1 LTIDGKRRGALQAL
15 RYRDF
20 RLIAIGNMVSQLGFW
35 GQYVGVS
42 WTAKDVLEAS
52 DFMVTVAF
60 AAQWLPALLLSPF
73 AGVLADRYDRRKI
86 VMLGNLA
93 MVAPPLAIGL
103 LIQTEQIT
111 LLNLVILVLLGGC
124 GQAFTQPA
132 ASAYVPALVP
142 GEDIHSAIALNA
154 GMTNSTR
161 VIGPALA
168 GALVSAWGVAWGFHI
183 NAASFL
189 AVTAACMLVRVRP
202 TPPPRTGTSMLHE
215 LRLGFSYTRKNP
227 AVKRLIL
234 LMGMESFWNLHAALL
249 SIFAKDVLHGGA
261 STYGLLAASPGFGF
275 VFAAILTTTLTTNRQ
290 RRVGLV
296 LAAFGMSFSV
306 LLLGF
311 SRLLPLSM
319 LALGLFGATY
329 MTMQTVI
336 TTMLTIASPDAF
348 RGRVMGVYAMFSVGV
363 YPINSLLAGALSGW
377 IGAPATVVMCGFIVL
392 TFNIIFFAG
401 KSLSIIKTG
410 TQDHPAVAV

>member
-1 LTIDGKRRGALQAL
+1 MTDDGKKRSALQAL

-42 WTAKDVLEAS
+42 WTAKDVLNAS

-60 AAQWLPALLLSPF
+60 AAQWFPALVLSPF

-93 MVAPPLAIGL
+93 MVAPPLGIGL
-103 LIQTEQIT
+103 LIQAGQIT
-111 LLNLVILVLLGGC
+111 MTNLVILVLLGGC

-132 ASAYVPALVP
+132 AAAYVPALVP
-142 GEDIHSAIALNA
+142 NEDIHSAIALNA

-189 AVTAACMLVRVRP
+189 AVTAACTLVSARP
-202 TPPPRTGTSMLHE
+202 TPPPRSGTSMLHE
-215 LRLGFSYTRKNP
+215 LRLGFAYTRKNP
-227 AVKRLIL
+227 AVARLIF

-249 SIFAKDVLHGGA
+249 SIFAKDVLNGGA

-275 VFAAILTTTLTTNRQ
+275 VIAAVLTTTLTTNEQ
-290 RRVGLV
+290 RRAGLV
-296 LAAFGMSFSV
+296 VCSFLMSFSV

-311 SRLLPLSM
+311 SRYLPLSM
-319 LALGLFGATY
+319 LALGLFGLSY

-336 TTMLTIASPDAF
+336 TTMLTIASSNAF

-377 IGAPATVVMCGFIVL
+377 IGAPETVVMCGFIVL
-392 TFNIIFFAG
+392 TFNVFFFAG
-401 KSLSIIKTG
+401 KSMAVIKAG
-410 TQDHPAVAV
+410 TEHPAFD